1 MRYADRVTFV
11 KTTDERYDPDLGEY
25 THTETI
31 SDTKPCF
38 AMEMGVEKSVQ
49 IFGDYQKDRKVIYL
63 KQPYTKAFDYCEY
76 EGKRYKAQAN
86 KLGAIVFY
94 LEGDDSIGS

>member
-25 THTETI
+25 THTEVI
-31 SDTKPCF
+31 SRTLPCF
-38 AMEMGVEKSVQ
+38 AMDMGMEKSVQ

-76 EGKRYKAQAN
+76 DGKRYKAQAN

-94 LEGDDSIGS
+94 LEGDDSIGG

>member
-1 MRYADRVTFV
+1 MRYADRISFVTNQ
-11 KTTDERYDPDLGEY
+11 DERYDPDLGEY

-31 SDTKPCF
+31 SETKPCF

-76 EGKRYKAQAN
+76 DGKRYKAQAN

-94 LEGDDSIGS
+94 LEGDDSIGG

>member
-11 KTTDERYDPDLGEY
+11 KTADERYDPDLGEY

-31 SDTKPCF
+31 SETKPCF

-49 IFGDYQKDRKVIYL
+49 IFGDYQKARKVIYL
-63 KQPYTKAFDYCEY
+63 KQPYIKAFDYCEY

-86 KLGAIVFY
+86 KLGAIVFF
-94 LEGDDSIGS
+94 LEGDDSIGG